1 MINWGSRMTRSELI
15 SKLSFIHRD
24 LTQSQI
30 ETIVNLIFNEIS
42 EALTSGGRVELRGFG
57 TFSLRKREARTGRNP
72 RTGEMV
78 KVDRKAIPFFKSGKE
93 LKEMVNAISN

>member
-1 MINWGSRMTRSELI
+1 MTRSELI

-30 ETIVNLIFNEIS
+30 EAIVSLIFEEIS
-42 EALTSGGRVELRGFG
+42 GALNAGGRVELRGFG
-57 TFSLRKREARTGRNP
+57 TFSLRKREARTGRIP

-78 KVDRKAIPFFKSGKE
+78 KVDSKAVPFFKSGKE
-93 LKEMVNAISN
+93 LREMLNSENY

>member
-1 MINWGSRMTRSELI
+1 MNWRCRMTRSELI
-15 SKLSFIHRD
+15 SKLSYLHRD

-30 ETIVNLIFNEIS
+30 EAIVNHIFNEIS

-57 TFSLRKREARTGRNP
+57 TFSLRKRDARIGRNP

-78 KVDRKAIPFFKSGKE
+78 KVDSKSVPFFKSGKE
-93 LKEMVNAISN
+93 LREMLNAINN

>member
-1 MINWGSRMTRSELI
+1 MDWGCRMTRSELI

-30 ETIVNLIFNEIS
+30 ETIVNHIFNEIS
-42 EALTSGGRVELRGFG
+42 GALTSGGRVELRGFG
-57 TFSLRKREARTGRNP
+57 TFSLRKREARVGRNP

-78 KVDRKAIPFFKSGKE
+78 QVDSKAVPFFKSGKE
-93 LKEMVNAISN
+93 LREMLNTAGN

>member
-1 MINWGSRMTRSELI
+1 MTRSELI

-30 ETIVNLIFNEIS
+30 ETIVNHIFNEIS
-42 EALTSGGRVELRGFG
+42 GALTSGGRVELRGFG
-57 TFSLRKREARTGRNP
+57 TFSLRKREARVGRNP

-78 KVDRKAIPFFKSGKE
+78 QVDSKAVPFFKSGKE
-93 LKEMVNAISN
+93 LREMLNTAGN

>member
-1 MINWGSRMTRSELI
+1 MTRSELI

-30 ETIVNLIFNEIS
+30 ESIVSLIFEEIS
-42 EALTSGGRVELRGFG
+42 GALNAGGRVELRGFG

-78 KVDRKAIPFFKSGKE
+78 KVDSKAVPFFKSGKE
-93 LKEMVNAISN
+93 LREMLNNADC